1 MIAQDIEGGCELI
14 DHASHRKTR
23 KDQGSCEAA
32 RQRKHTSKCGFK
44 ETTGIA
50 RSGEGVKG
58 EAVPTREFGA
68 EVRSTV
74 EKGKVR
80 PALPNSELDRH
91 GPKVTHALAGM
102 RTVWASHFQGF
113 PLGGPREW

>member
-50 RSGEGVKG
+50 RSGE
-58 EAVPTREFGA
+58 A
-68 EVRSTV
+68 
-74 EKGKVR
+74 
-80 PALPNSELDRH
+80 
-91 GPKVTHALAGM
+91 
-102 RTVWASHFQGF
+102 QGF
-113 PLGGPREW
+113 EIPRKLRTQQFNILGST